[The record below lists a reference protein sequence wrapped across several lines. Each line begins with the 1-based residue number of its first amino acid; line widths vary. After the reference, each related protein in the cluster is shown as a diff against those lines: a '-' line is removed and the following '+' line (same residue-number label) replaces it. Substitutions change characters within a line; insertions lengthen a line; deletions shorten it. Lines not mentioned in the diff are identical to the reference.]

1 MSIDNTKYRNYIFD
15 FKAAA
20 ALFAGLFIGIMVLG
34 LYTLFAYFILKQGYA
49 EIQSSMVFFIVSYL
63 CTVLFPI
70 IGFDVFVMKSQGKK
84 LNFNMQTR
92 PFHVYLMIFPMMLGM
107 MLVSEFLVSKIPIE
121 GEFFGP
127 LYDQMSDAF
136 STIATDTAGNY
147 LHTVL
152 LAPFLEEILFRGI
165 IQKGLINKVLKP
177 AKAIIFSSLAFG
189 IFHLNP
195 WQTVNAFLLGL
206 VLGVVYY

>member
-34 LYTLFAYFILKQGYA
+34 LYTLFAYFILKQDYS

-84 LNFNMQTR
+84 LNFLQTPR
-92 PFHVYLMIFPMMLGM
+92 
-107 MLVSEFLVSKIPIE
+107 
-121 GEFFGP
+121 
-127 LYDQMSDAF
+127 
-136 STIATDTAGNY
+136 
-147 LHTVL
+147 
-152 LAPFLEEILFRGI
+152 
-165 IQKGLINKVLKP
+165 
-177 AKAIIFSSLAFG
+177 
-189 IFHLNP
+189 
-195 WQTVNAFLLGL
+195 
-206 VLGVVYY
+206 